1 MLNCQKCNFK
11 ILPKMRFALVKN
23 FCPSCGG
30 TLLSDLDSHE
40 ISVISKKLQTQDF
53 IVNLTEQ
60 LNKDLVQNLVY
71 DLSIFIKFDLKK
83 EMGLSIVSSKADET
97 PHHVVEVNQEEV
109 LPEEGSSED
118 DERTKIP
125 SKRIAR
131 VSAIADRQ
139 PTANSTRS
147 LRRMSSYDDESGDEY
162 SEDDVDSSEDSDEGL
177 DDRVKRLK
185 QLYKTSPT
193 LKKFQG
199 IARSDDI

>member
-30 TLLSDLDSHE
+30 NLLSDSDSHE
-40 ISVISKKLQTQDF
+40 INAINKRLQSQEF
-53 IVNLTEQ
+53 IINLSEQ
-60 LNKDLVQNLVY
+60 LNKDFVQNLIY

-83 EMGLSIVSSKADET
+83 EMGIGSVSEI
-97 PHHVVEVNQEEV
+97 
-109 LPEEGSSED
+109 SSEEPYPD
-118 DERTKIP
+118 PESVESEDYSEKNLDEEERSKIP

-131 VSAIADRQ
+131 VSAIANRQ
-139 PTANSTRS
+139 DSQTPVRS
-147 LRRMSSYDDESGDEY
+147 LRRMSSYDNE
-162 SEDDVDSSEDSDEGL
+162 SEDEFGEDEEDSSDDSDEGL

-199 IARSDDI
+199 IVRSNEG

>member
-40 ISVISKKLQTQDF
+40 IGVINKKLQSQEF
-53 IVNLTEQ
+53 IVNLSEQ
-60 LNKDLVQNLVY
+60 LNKDLVQNLIY

-83 EMGLSIVSSKADET
+83 EMSLAPQDSALENPELEET
-97 PHHVVEVNQEEV
+97 EEDGSEDQEE
-109 LPEEGSSED
+109 
-118 DERTKIP
+118 DERPKMP
-125 SKRIAR
+125 SKKISR
-131 VSAIADRQ
+131 VAGVANRQ
-139 PTANSTRS
+139 ESPTPARS
-147 LRRMSSYDDESGDEY
+147 LRRMSSYDNEPEDEYGDEDEP
-162 SEDDVDSSEDSDEGL
+162 SEESDEGL

-185 QLYKTSPT
+185 KLYNTSPT

-199 IARSDDI
+199 ITRSDDI

>member
-40 ISVISKKLQTQDF
+40 IGVINKKLQAQDF
-53 IVNLTEQ
+53 IITLSEQ

-83 EMGLSIVSSKADET
+83 EMGLSVISAKTDEEIYGSTDVS
-97 PHHVVEVNQEEV
+97 EE
-109 LPEEGSSED
+109 EESTEEDSGEED
-118 DERTKIP
+118 DRPKMP
-125 SKRIAR
+125 LRRIAR
-131 VSAIADRQ
+131 VSAIADRNQ
-139 PTANSTRS
+139 PATPARS
-147 LRRMSSYDDESGDEY
+147 LRRMSYDNEPEDEY
-162 SEDDVDSSEDSDEGL
+162 SEDESDSSEDSDEGL

-185 QLYKTSPT
+185 KLYNTSPT

-199 IARSDDI
+199 ITRSDDI